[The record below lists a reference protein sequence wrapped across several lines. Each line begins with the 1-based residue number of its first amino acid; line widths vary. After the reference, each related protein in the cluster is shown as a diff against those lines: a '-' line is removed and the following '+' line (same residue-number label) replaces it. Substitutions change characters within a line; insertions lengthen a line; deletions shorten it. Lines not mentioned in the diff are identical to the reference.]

1 MPTKADLAQI
11 RINTLIEHLP
21 GPMRSDVLS
30 DPDVAT
36 AVGGVHHPVKLSSD
50 IVISREELFHTLRD
64 LFDGTSVTISR
75 GSRVIGSKLRSRR
88 SPTELAPSQSGAHSG
103 GSPTQTFSREILN
116 LAWPLSN
123 EWLPRTRS
131 PQPRKKLG
139 EPG

>member
-50 IVISREELFHTLRD
+50 IVISREEL
-64 LFDGTSVTISR
+64 S
-75 GSRVIGSKLRSRR
+75 
-88 SPTELAPSQSGAHSG
+88 
-103 GSPTQTFSREILN
+103 
-116 LAWPLSN
+116 
-123 EWLPRTRS
+123 TRFATCS
-131 PQPRKKLG
+131 TARP
-139 EPG
+139 

>member
-30 DPDVAT
+30 DPDVATAT

-88 SPTELAPSQSGAHSG
+88 SPTGLAPSQSGAHSG
-103 GSPTQTFSREILN
+103 GSPPRRPSR
-116 LAWPLSN
+116 A
-123 EWLPRTRS
+123 
-131 PQPRKKLG
+131 KF
-139 EPG
+139 